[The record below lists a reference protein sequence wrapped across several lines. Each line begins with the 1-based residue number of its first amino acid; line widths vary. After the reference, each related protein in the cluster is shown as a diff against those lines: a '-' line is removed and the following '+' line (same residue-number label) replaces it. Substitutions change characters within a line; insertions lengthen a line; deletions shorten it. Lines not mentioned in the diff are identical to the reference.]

1 MEHFFRIS
9 RVTDRNWFLDLQL
22 FRPLDFQIFSF
33 SNLYILEVYISRPSY
48 FQMLVQ
54 MLVLSIN
61 INVPRA
67 IYKIWFGKLA
77 EEQHWQVG
85 LEKMGSPFFIFCSS
99 AQNDSYLGFI
109 GGALAQLLLQF
120 TCKTS
125 CFSAK
130 SLKSSM
136 ILQNG
141 FKWFTCFV
149 AKLNLSQIPPLH
161 KGW

>member
-1 MEHFFRIS
+1 MSHEQFR
-9 RVTDRNWFLDLQL
+9 
-22 FRPLDFQIFSF
+22 
-33 SNLYILEVYISRPSY
+33 
-48 FQMLVQ
+48 
-54 MLVLSIN
+54 
-61 INVPRA
+61 
-67 IYKIWFGKLA
+67 KIWFGKLA

-109 GGALAQLLLQF
+109 GSALARLLLQF

-125 CFSAK
+125 CFVAN

-141 FKWFTCFV
+141 FQYFLRLKHVDTNFQRYTQRYNIIKLFTRWLQNWICGKYPPFTRAGSSFSQGFV
-149 AKLNLSQIPPLH
+149 AGNFVNFIFI
-161 KGW
+161 